1 MKRIRLS
8 KDEKTALR
16 LLASVGWC
24 PDTYPFHRFAGG
36 VEGLQSKGF
45 ALAAWAS
52 GHELVSADLTTKG
65 ETYLAL
71 NPSLRNPVDWVK
83 VGAIAALITAS
94 IAAIGFLVGCNFVI
108 NS

>member
-1 MKRIRLS
+1 MKRIKLS
-8 KDEKTALR
+8 KDEKQAMR

-24 PDTYPFHRFAGG
+24 PDTYPFHRFALG
-36 VEGLQSKGF
+36 VEGLEEKGL

-52 GHELVSADLTTKG
+52 GHELVSAGLTTKG

-71 NPSLRNPVDWVK
+71 NPSLRNPVDWKWVI
-83 VGAIAALITAS
+83 GTAIALVTLLHLL
-94 IAAIGFLVGCNFVI
+94 AACQSLI